1 MTNAN
6 EPKIEPAGVRR
17 LVPKVIDGKMNL
29 LDFDRVGLRALFKEW
44 DEKPFRADQLM
55 RWLYQERCTD
65 FDAMSNLSKALRSR
79 LKEHAEF
86 RLPEVAE
93 AHISRDGTC
102 KWAFKLSCGNSVETV
117 FIPTEDRGTLCV
129 SSQVGCALDC
139 SFCATAR
146 QGFNRNLTT
155 GEISGQLYLAEQLLA
170 TPEYQSVG
178 FRRVTN
184 VVMMGM
190 GEPLANLNALVP
202 ALNLM
207 VEDNA
212 WGLSKRRVT
221 VSTSGIVPAMDKLRE
236 SVDVALAVSL
246 HAPTDELRN
255 ELVPINKKYP
265 IEELLGACRR
275 YVDQDRKAHIMFE
288 YVMLEG
294 VNDQPEHARALGKLL
309 KGLPCK
315 LNMIPFNPFPGAGY
329 TVSSNNAINR
339 FWEELNKSGVRALKR
354 RTRGDDID
362 AACGQLAGEVDD
374 KTQRMAKRFA
384 EPRFGET
391 PS

>member
-1 MTNAN
+1 MIMTNVAQTQVL
-6 EPKIEPAGVRR
+6 E
-17 LVPKVIDGKMNL
+17 GKLNL
-29 LDFDRVGLRALFKEW
+29 LDFDRVGLRSLLEQW
-44 DEKPFRADQLM
+44 GEKPFRADQLM
-55 RWLYQERCTD
+55 KWVYHDRISD
-65 FDAMSNLSKALRSR
+65 FSEMSNISKALRGR
-79 LKEHAEF
+79 LQDSAEL

-93 AHISRDGTC
+93 AQISRDGTC
-102 KWAFKLSCGNSVETV
+102 KWAFKLSCGNNVETV
-117 FIPTEDRGTLCV
+117 FIPTDDRGTLCV

-155 GEISGQLYLAEQLLA
+155 GEIVGQLVLAQKLLD
-170 TPEYQSVG
+170 TPEYQSVSY
-178 FRRVTN
+178 RRISN

-190 GEPLANLNALVP
+190 GEPLANFNALVP

-207 VEDNA
+207 LDDNA

-221 VSTSGIVPAMDKLRE
+221 VSTSGIVPAIDRLRE
-236 SVDVALAVSL
+236 QVDVALAVSL
-246 HAPTDELRN
+246 HAPTDDLRN

-265 IEELLGACRR
+265 IKDLLDACRR
-275 YVDQDRKAHIMFE
+275 YVTRDHKSHIMFE

-309 KGLPCK
+309 RGLPCK
-315 LNMIPFNPFPGAGY
+315 VNMIPFNPFPGAGY

-339 FWEELNKSGVRALKR
+339 FWEELNKTGVRALKR

-362 AACGQLAGEVDD
+362 AACGQLAGDVDD
-374 KTQRMAKRFA
+374 KTQRMAKKFA
-384 EPRFGET
+384 SPRYGET

>member
-1 MTNAN
+1 MTTVAKPQVL
-6 EPKIEPAGVRR
+6 E
-17 LVPKVIDGKMNL
+17 GKLNL
-29 LDFDRVGLRALFKEW
+29 LDFDRAGLRSLLGQW
-44 DEKPFRADQLM
+44 GEKPFRADQLM
-55 RWLYQERCTD
+55 KWMYHDDCTD
-65 FDAMSNLSKALRSR
+65 FDAMSNISKSLRSR
-79 LKEHAEF
+79 LSESAEF

-93 AHISRDGTC
+93 AQISRDGTC
-102 KWAFKLSCGNSVETV
+102 KWAFKLSCGNNIETV
-117 FIPTEDRGTLCV
+117 FIPTDDRGTLCV

-155 GEISGQLYLAEQLLA
+155 GEITGQIALAEQLLA
-170 TPEYQSVG
+170 TPEYESVG

-190 GEPLANLNALVP
+190 GEPLANFNALVP

-207 VEDNA
+207 VDDMA

-221 VSTSGIVPAMDKLRE
+221 VSTSGIVPAIDRLRE

-246 HAPTDELRN
+246 HAPDDELRN

-265 IEELLGACRR
+265 IKDLLDACRR
-275 YVDQDRKAHIMFE
+275 YVTRDHKSHIMFE
-288 YVMLEG
+288 YVMLAG
-294 VNDQPEHARALGKLL
+294 VNDQPEQARALGKLL
-309 KGLPCK
+309 RGLPCK
-315 LNMIPFNPFPGAGY
+315 VNMIPFNPFPGAGY
-329 TVSSNNAINR
+329 TVSSNGAIDR
-339 FWEELNKSGVRALKR
+339 FWEELNKTGVRALKR

-384 EPRFGET
+384 TPRFGET

>member
-1 MTNAN
+1 MTRAAQVQVL
-6 EPKIEPAGVRR
+6 K
-17 LVPKVIDGKMNL
+17 GKLNL
-29 LDFDRVGLRALFKEW
+29 FDFDRAGLRSLFEQW
-44 DEKPFRADQLM
+44 GEKPFRAEQLM
-55 RWLYQERCTD
+55 KWIYHEGCRD
-65 FDAMSNLSKALRSR
+65 FSEMSNLSKALRAR
-79 LKEHAEF
+79 LEDSMDMG
-86 RLPEVAE
+86 LPEVAE
-93 AHISRDGTC
+93 THISKDGTC
-102 KWAFKLSCGNSVETV
+102 KWAFKLGCGNSVETV

-146 QGFNRNLTT
+146 QGFNRNLSTA
-155 GEISGQLYLAEQLLA
+155 EITGQLVLAEKLLA
-170 TPEYQSVG
+170 TPEYDSVG

-190 GEPLANLNALVP
+190 GEPLANFRALVP
-202 ALNLM
+202 ALSLM
-207 VEDNA
+207 VDDLA

-221 VSTSGIVPAMDKLRE
+221 VSTSGIVPAMDRLRE

-265 IEELLGACRR
+265 IKDLLDACRR
-275 YVDQDRKAHIMFE
+275 YVTRDRKAHIMFE
-288 YVMLEG
+288 YVMLKG
-294 VNDQPEHARALGKLL
+294 VNDQPEQARALAKLL
-309 KGLPCK
+309 RDLPCK
-315 LNMIPFNPFPGAGY
+315 VNLIPFNPFPGAGY
-329 TVSSNNAINR
+329 SVSSNAAIDR
-339 FWEELNKSGVRALKR
+339 FWEELNRGGVRTLKR

-384 EPRFGET
+384 SPRYGET